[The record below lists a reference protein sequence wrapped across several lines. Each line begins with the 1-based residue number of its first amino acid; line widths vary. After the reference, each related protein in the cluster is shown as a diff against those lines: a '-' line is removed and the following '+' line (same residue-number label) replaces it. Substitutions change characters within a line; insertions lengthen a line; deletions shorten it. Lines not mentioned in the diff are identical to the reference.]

1 MARRAAQEV
10 ECRVEEIEGG
20 YGELEEVAKAEEL
33 EQRCQDGEKI
43 LDHRLNHRAA
53 TWRAFRTTQPQ

>member
-1 MARRAAQEV
+1 MARRAVHEV

-33 EQRCQDGEKI
+33 EQRRQDGEDM
-43 LDHRLNHRAA
+43 LGHLLNHRAA
-53 TWRAFRTTQPQ
+53 TWRAFRTTRRQ